1 MTLCMHRKPHQPTSP
16 RRLPWAPKWSVPM
29 RLQRLSKARAH
40 GARLVYVDGEPEAA
54 WIQEGTVRAL
64 FVFSTKAAR
73 ITNMSVIMEP
83 PALGAMRVSF
93 VEDKTWKCIP

>member
-1 MTLCMHRKPHQPTSP
+1 
-16 RRLPWAPKWSVPM
+16 M
-29 RLQRLSKARAH
+29 RT
-40 GARLVYVDGEPEAA
+40 EN
-54 WIQEGTVRAL
+54 VRENKGCDCASNGDIIVAL